1 MLKPI
6 ISNTSLL
13 VQKCAYA
20 NQLTYDIQ
28 ISLVANTDST
38 MQILICRADTNL
50 YSPSLATLGVFFVFV
65 FFTSNQVKI

>member
-6 ISNTSLL
+6 ILNTSLL

-20 NQLTYDIQ
+20 NQAC
-28 ISLVANTDST
+28 VANTDST
-38 MQILICRADTNL
+38 MQILICRADSNP
-50 YSPSLATLGVFFVFV
+50 YRPSLATHGFLLLF